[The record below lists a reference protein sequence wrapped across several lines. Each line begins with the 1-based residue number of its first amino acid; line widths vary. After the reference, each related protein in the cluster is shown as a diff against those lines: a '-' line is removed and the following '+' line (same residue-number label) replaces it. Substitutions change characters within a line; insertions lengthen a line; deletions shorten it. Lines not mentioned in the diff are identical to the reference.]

1 MCKMHLEMSDAPF
14 SPTGFGAFGWPGK
27 APKNFLIPCLLL
39 LLRQWNAH
47 GYQLLQQL
55 MAFGFA
61 ALDPATVYRTLR
73 QLEKDGLVS
82 SVWDTGHEGP
92 ARRVYSITDTGV
104 AFLQAWAA
112 SLEQYRQTLDAF
124 FDLYQSFFKEHTYDQ
139 PQPDEH
145 SDRRDT

>member
-1 MCKMHLEMSDAPF
+1 MSDAPF
-14 SPTGFGAFGWPGK
+14 SPTDFGAFGWPGK

-55 MAFGFA
+55 VAFGFA

-73 QLEKDGLVS
+73 HLEKDGLVS

-92 ARRVYSITDTGV
+92 ARRVYSITDAGT
-104 AFLQAWAA
+104 AFLQTWAA
-112 SLEQYRQTLDAF
+112 SLEQYRQTLDMF
-124 FDLYQSFFKEHTYDQ
+124 FDLYQSFFKEQTHGQ
-139 PQPDEH
+139 SQPDEH
-145 SDRRDT
+145 TDRRDA